1 MLNGSLTVSGS
12 ATRVKSDHVLHKRGQ
27 LEVFV
32 PGFGWKL
39 LSDFCIVTRQNAIV

>member
-1 MLNGSLTVSGS
+1 MILART
-12 ATRVKSDHVLHKRGQ
+12 DHVLHKRGQ

-39 LSDFCIVTRQNAIV
+39 LSEVKSNRR